1 MQLILLLIS
10 AILAAAVAGLRLWLK
25 ARAARHPAIA
35 RAAALEHRLAE
46 AEAALKRHTET
57 DRAAA
62 DLVAGLAVE
71 ARTPLNAV
79 IGFSELL
86 RLNRTAEPLTVRQT
100 QGLDQILASG
110 RALLSLLDEVSDLAR
125 LQAGVLPL
133 TPERVDPRLIARQV
147 CDRLRPEAEAAGV
160 TLNAPKPGA
169 GPVVRA
175 DRSRL
180 RQLLMTL
187 VANAI
192 ATNRPGGA
200 VYVEVRAHEGGAVLC
215 VHDTGLGV
223 PDDRMGELF
232 QPFSDAAGP
241 GSGAGLAVGRAL
253 AQAMGG
259 GLHAVSRLGEGST
272 FTLTLPTAQPA
283 PELPR
288 IVPAPARALP
298 TATLLYVEDNAS
310 NIALMRRVLAL
321 IGPQLSLH
329 IAEDG
334 FEGLALARDLRPDVI
349 LTDINLP
356 GMDGFELR
364 RRLSQDPLT
373 QDTPVLA
380 PQRPRPGRRPPP
392 GAGGRLRRLS
402 GQAAGHRRPG
412 RRPGPGAG
420 PHDRTAGARGL
431 TSHAGRTG
439 LTSTA
444 RRGL

>member
-1 MQLILLLIS
+1 MQLILLLLS
-10 AILAAAVAGLRLWLK
+10 AILATGFAGLRLWLK
-25 ARAARHPAIA
+25 ARTAPHPAAARAWD
-35 RAAALEHRLAE
+35 LENRLAA
-46 AEAALKRHTET
+46 AEAALERRVGADH
-57 DRAAA
+57 DAAA
-62 DLVAGLAVE
+62 LVSGLAVE

-79 IGFSELL
+79 IGFSELM
-86 RLNRTAEPLTVRQT
+86 RLNRAQEPLTVRQA
-100 QGLDQILASG
+100 QAVDQILASG

-133 TPERVDPRLIARQV
+133 APERVDPRLIARQV

-160 TLNAPKPGA
+160 ILNAPKPGA

-200 VYVEVRAHEGGAVLC
+200 VYVEVRAQQGCAVVC

-223 PDDRMGELF
+223 PDDRMADLF

-253 AQAMGG
+253 AQAMEGD
-259 GLHAVSRLGEGST
+259 LHAVSRPGEGST
-272 FTLTLPTAQPA
+272 FTLTLPVAQAA
-283 PELPR
+283 PDLPR
-288 IVPAPARALP
+288 IVPAPPRTLP
-298 TATLLYVEDNAS
+298 AATLLYVEDNAS
-310 NIALMRRVLAL
+310 NIALMRRVLGL

-329 IAEDG
+329 VAEDG
-334 FEGLALARDLRPDVI
+334 FQGLALARDLRPDVV

-364 RRLSQDPLT
+364 RRLAQEPLT

-380 PQRPRPGRRPPP
+380 
-392 GAGGRLRRLS
+392 LS
-402 GQAAGHRRPG
+402 ARAL
-412 RRPGPGAG
+412 AD
-420 PHDRTAGARGL
+420 DR
-431 TSHAGRTG
+431 
-439 LTSTA
+439 
-444 RRGL
+444 RRGLEAGFVDYLAKPLDIAALADALALALAPLIGQEAGGLEEAA